1 MLFSLCYVLGVLA
14 GGRASI
20 AILRPAAESA
30 ISAARRFRLVSSL
43 LALKTHQIHGL
54 RPGYARKTPSP
65 LVETNP
71 EFSRPRVL
79 RFEPGDGFRPGGEK

>member
-30 ISAARRFRLVSSL
+30 ISAARRFRLVSSF
-43 LALKTHQIHGL
+43 LALKTH
-54 RPGYARKTPSP
+54 
-65 LVETNP
+65 
-71 EFSRPRVL
+71 
-79 RFEPGDGFRPGGEK
+79 